1 MNPVRPTMAPDVIVE
16 HVSANA
22 NWNSQNARNAT
33 PVEPYVAGAPCRRK
47 YWEPIRPLPSPNM
60 NAKPNAQ
67 NNSPH
72 RNVSTTHSVRTFTV
86 SRERANP
93 ASSAMNPACMKN
105 TRNAV
110 TRTQTVLTGFTR
122 SLA

>member
-1 MNPVRPTMAPDVIVE
+1 M
-16 HVSANA
+16 
-22 NWNSQNARNAT
+22 
-33 PVEPYVAGAPCRRK
+33 
-47 YWEPIRPLPSPNM
+47 PIRPLPSPNM
-60 NAKPNAQ
+60 NANPNAQ
-67 NNSPH
+67 NSSPH